1 MDFTLTKEKPVKLKC
16 DLFAIGCFEE
26 EHEEGAREM
35 PAKPMKGDGGI
46 ELDKGLDG
54 EISRAMKAGTFTG
67 EAGKAKVLFTEGR
80 IAARHVIVVG
90 LGKKKELNAD
100 TLRSAMARVAKTAD
114 EFKLAS
120 VAFVLEN
127 KAVAK
132 VAPPA
137 RLQMLIEGMVLGR
150 YSFEMYKDK
159 KKRAHK
165 TLKKVFVISDRQNAA
180 IKNALNDGKVIAEAT
195 VFARDLGNTPGN
207 DLTPRMLAKFAKD
220 TASKGKLAYY
230 EMGPAQMLKEKMG
243 AFLSVAQGSAEP
255 PSFVHITY
263 KPKGR
268 SKTTVALVGKG
279 VTFDA
284 GGISIKPSRG
294 MSEMKSDM
302 GGAAA
307 VLGTMKAIAEL
318 KPRVTVEAYICA
330 AENMPDGKAVKP
342 GDIVTARNG
351 KTIEYIS
358 TDAEGRMMLADGLSY
373 ACDKK
378 PDYVIDICTLTGAC
392 PYAVGEKYA
401 AIIGTDQKFVDQL
414 IKAGEQAGDPLW
426 QLPLEKS
433 YAKGLTTTIAD
444 LKNSGSSKADTING
458 ALFLLNFVGDTP
470 WAHLDIASN
479 AWADDATPI
488 CPKGATGSGVRLLT
502 QFLMNM

>member
-1 MDFTLTKEKPVKLKC
+1 MDFTLTKEKPAKLKC
-16 DLFAIGCFEE
+16 DLLAIGCFEE
-26 EHEEGAREM
+26 DHEEGAREV
-35 PAKPMKGDGGI
+35 PAKLMKADGGI
-46 ELDKGLDG
+46 DLDRALDG
-54 EISRAMKAGTFTG
+54 EISRAMKASSFTG
-67 EAGKAKVLFTEGR
+67 KAGKAKVFYTEDR
-80 IAARHVIVVG
+80 IAPRHVLVVG
-90 LGKKKELNAD
+90 LGKKKEADLD
-100 TLRSAMARVAKTAD
+100 TLRTAM
-114 EFKLAS
+114 
-120 VAFVLEN
+120 
-127 KAVAK
+127 AK
-132 VAPPA
+132 VAKLADELKLGSAAFALEGKTLAKSAPNA
-137 RLQMLIEGMVLGR
+137 RLQALVESMVLGR

-159 KKRAHK
+159 KKRAQK

-180 IKNALNDGKVIAEAT
+180 IKNALNDGKVVAEAT
-195 VFARDLGNTPGN
+195 VLARDLGNTPGN
-207 DLTPRMLAKFAKD
+207 DLTPRMLAKFAKEV
-220 TASKGKLAYY
+220 AAKGKLRYQ
-230 EMGPAQMLKEKMG
+230 EMGPAQMQKERMG
-243 AFLSVAQGSAEP
+243 AFLSVAQGSPEP
-255 PSFVHITY
+255 PVFVHLTY

-268 SKTTVALVGKG
+268 SKASIALVGKG

-294 MSEMKSDM
+294 MNEMKADM

-307 VLGTMKAIAEL
+307 VLGAMQAIAEL
-318 KPRVTVEAYICA
+318 KPRVTIDAYICA
-330 AENMPDGKAVKP
+330 VENMPDGKAIKP

-358 TDAEGRMMLADGLSY
+358 TDAEGRMILADGLNY

-401 AIIGTDQKFVDQL
+401 AIIGTDQKFVNTL

-444 LKNSGSSKADTING
+444 LKNTGSSKADTING
-458 ALFLLNFVGDTP
+458 ALFLLNFVGEMP

-479 AWADDATPI
+479 AWTDDATPL

>member
-1 MDFTLTKEKPVKLKC
+1 
-16 DLFAIGCFEE
+16 
-26 EHEEGAREM
+26 
-35 PAKPMKGDGGI
+35 MKGDGGI
-46 ELDKGLDG
+46 DIDRALEG
-54 EISRAMKAGTFTG
+54 EISRAIKASTFTG
-67 EAGKAKVLFTEGR
+67 EAGKVMVLYTEGR
-80 IAARHVIVVG
+80 IAPKHVLLIG
-90 LGKKKELNAD
+90 LGKKKEADLD
-100 TLRSAMARVAKTAD
+100 TLRSAMAKIARKAD
-114 EFKLAS
+114 DLRLGS
-120 VAFVLEN
+120 VAFALEN
-127 KAVAK
+127 KTLVK
-132 VAPPA
+132 SAPNA
-137 RLQMLIEGMVLGR
+137 RLQVLVESMILGR

-180 IKNALNDGKVIAEAT
+180 IKNALNDGRVVAEAT
-195 VFARDLGNTPGN
+195 IFARDLGNTPGN
-207 DLTPRMLAKFAKD
+207 DLTPRVLAKFAKEV
-220 TASKGKLAYY
+220 ANKSKLAYH
-230 EMGPAQMLKEKMG
+230 EMGPAQMQKERMG

-255 PSFVHITY
+255 PAFVHLTY

-268 SKTTVALVGKG
+268 SKASVALVGKG
-279 VTFDA
+279 VTFDS

-307 VLGTMKAIAEL
+307 VLGAMKAIAEL
-318 KPRVTVEAYICA
+318 KPRVTVDAYLCA
-330 AENMPDGKAVKP
+330 VENMPDGKAIKP

-358 TDAEGRMMLADGLSY
+358 TDAEGRMVMADGLSY
-373 ACDKK
+373 ACDRK

-401 AIIGTDQKFVDQL
+401 AILGTDQKFVNQL
-414 IKAGEQAGDPLW
+414 VKAGEQSGDPLW

-444 LKNSGSSKADTING
+444 LRNTGSSKADTING
-458 ALFLLNFVGDTP
+458 ALFLLNFVGEIP
-470 WAHLDIASN
+470 FAHLDIASN
-479 AWADDATPI
+479 AWTEENTPL